1 MKLSKNVVC
10 WSITLGVVTG
20 FMAGCSGGFKS
31 KTFSDKE
38 IAAYMKN
45 LRAQENPDD
54 PLKAEPTVEQPETPL
69 ADTAGTDPVLTNTN
83 TTPDLSLNG
92 NINQPVIP
100 VDAAGS
106 KVIAEEAPLVADFL
120 SANNAQLMAKNP
132 GAAKFV
138 RGITI
143 DISAGASA
151 SVTALQI
158 SVRAIVQVEGLIE
171 SHVDDGTP
179 APLFLSAL
187 NAPLAYIAAPGT
199 VPPITVTLQKT
210 ETDTSGIAPLDYV
223 ILAGACVD
231 EGCTDVQV
239 RMRFKDT
246 DRFQEAVFHLG
257 LQDGKYVMLENNL
270 TDTQVYK
277 TYEEAVQEIK
287 DLVVEAQAASGAMD
301 EPTSADVAPV
311 AEVAGDLSLTMT
323 NTNVGNVN
331 APVAPANDLAL
342 TNTSAPAVANR
353 PRTAATGDIAGLVA
367 KIKADEAAAAAAAA
381 TTGAAGAP
389 VVSMVRPEVVGN
401 NGPRAAAATVAPP
414 RAAATGDVA
423 GLMAQLKAEEAA
435 KAAAATTVA
444 RPRAAA
450 TGDIAGLVARLKAEE
465 AAKAAAAARQRVE
478 PNTGPR

>member
-45 LRAQENPDD
+45 LKAQENPDD
-54 PLKAEPTVEQPETPL
+54 PTKAEATVEQPEAPL
-69 ADTAGTDPVLTNTN
+69 ADTVGADTVGSEPALTN
-83 TTPDLSLNG
+83 
-92 NINQPVIP
+92 INEPMIP
-100 VDAAGS
+100 ADAADS

-120 SANNAQLMAKNP
+120 SSNNAQLMAKNP

-143 DISAGASA
+143 DIGAGAGA

-187 NAPLAYIAAPGT
+187 NAPLAFIAAPGT

-223 ILAGACVD
+223 ILAAACAD
-231 EGCTDVQV
+231 ESCTDVQV

-270 TDTQVYK
+270 TDTQAFK

-287 DLVVEAQAASGAMD
+287 DLVLEAQVASGVIDEPASTEVAPVEA
-301 EPTSADVAPV
+301 APV
-311 AEVAGDLSLTMT
+311 AEVAGDLSLT
-323 NTNVGNVN
+323 NANVGNVN
-331 APVAPANDLAL
+331 AAV
-342 TNTSAPAVANR
+342 TPAVTNR
-353 PRTAATGDIAGLVA
+353 PRAAATGDIAGLVA
-367 KIKADEAAAAAAAA
+367 KMKADEAAAAAAAAAAA

-389 VVSMVRPEVVGN
+389 AVNMVRPEVVGN
-401 NGPRAAAATVAPP
+401 NGPRAAAVTAPRP

-423 GLMAQLKAEEAA
+423 GLMAQL
-435 KAAAATTVA
+435 
-444 RPRAAA
+444 R
-450 TGDIAGLVARLKAEE
+450 AEE
-465 AAKAAAAARQRVE
+465 AAKAAAAAARPRAE
-478 PNTGPR
+478 PFTGPR